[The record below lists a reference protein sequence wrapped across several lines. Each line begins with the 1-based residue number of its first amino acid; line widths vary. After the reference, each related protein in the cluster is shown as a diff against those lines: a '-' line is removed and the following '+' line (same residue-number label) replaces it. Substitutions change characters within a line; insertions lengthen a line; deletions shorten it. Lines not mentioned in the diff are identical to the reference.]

1 MQTGL
6 SQKHSTP
13 NHPHSLSF
21 PIMPIQVTP
30 QLVRSRFFARMGVS
44 ALVRY
49 LALASVSTAATM
61 APTNHDAAEEIGLAR
76 KSHERNGSDNLRDGE
91 DLPELAPSLTD
102 ELPQIER
109 ETFALADSASLL
121 TSKERRDLHRA
132 TIRAKARVLCA

>member
-1 MQTGL
+1 
-6 SQKHSTP
+6 
-13 NHPHSLSF
+13 
-21 PIMPIQVTP
+21 MPIQVTP

-132 TIRAKARVLCA
+132 TIRAKARTICA